1 MRAIS
6 LFFLTALL
14 APLPLKAEEQV
25 YLMLFTSKTGHSAF
39 PMKDTTHCEEEGEKW
54 MSTAVKGISGGVKG
68 FYCVNGSTYK

>member
-14 APLPLKAEEQV
+14 SPLPLKAEEQV

-68 FYCVNGSTYK
+68 FIA